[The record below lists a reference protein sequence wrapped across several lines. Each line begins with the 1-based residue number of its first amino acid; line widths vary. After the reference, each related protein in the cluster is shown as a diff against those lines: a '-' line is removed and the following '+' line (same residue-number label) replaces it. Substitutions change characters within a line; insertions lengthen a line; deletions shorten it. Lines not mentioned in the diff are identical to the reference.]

1 MRVTRRSGA
10 TSNVPPG
17 SVDSLIAHPSFRTPA
32 DLRGGPRTRLRRPR
46 SGGGVRIRTG
56 VRGFAGP
63 CLTTRPRRQNC
74 KAYNSGSSGLLVLE
88 VVVYRADDRSDDKE
102 LEDRPEGR
110 GEEADDREDYPED
123 QPDEEQDTDCLREDH
138 GPSFVHLHGRRR

>member
-1 MRVTRRSGA
+1 MRVKRRSGA

-17 SVDSLIAHPSFRTPA
+17 SVVSLIAHPSFRTPA
-32 DLRGGPRTRLRRPR
+32 DLRGGLRARLRRLC

-88 VVVYRADDRSDDKE
+88 VVVHRADNGGD
-102 LEDRPEGR
+102 
-110 GEEADDREDYPED
+110 
-123 QPDEEQDTDCLREDH
+123 DEE
-138 GPSFVHLHGRRR
+138 